1 MGSTTNPPVSL
12 APFAFDWVAGDIPR
26 LGGRGHPRRCW
37 LRRSGK
43 TQAS

>member
-26 LGGRGHPRRCW
+26 WCW